1 MPWNQGPSAHV
12 QAGYKVIEGRGSSTV
27 VPAHNK
33 ADPAPFVG
41 RVDELELIRQLL
53 VGGTARL
60 LTLTGPAGVGKT
72 RLAFEAG
79 KRFAGVFAN
88 GVCVVDLTTI
98 RDRAEVPSAIAESL
112 GLPDTGAASPLER
125 LSACL
130 QARETLLILDNFE
143 QVLPAAPLLDA
154 LLDAAPRLRLLVT
167 SRELLHLRAEQ
178 SLPVPPF
185 PLPDPA
191 HLPPLERL
199 VEVPSVALFLQR
211 AQRINP
217 GFRLTDENA
226 QAVAELCVHLDGL
239 PLAIELAAART
250 QLLSPQ
256 MLLERLGQRL
266 SLLHWEAQD
275 LPVRQHT
282 LRSAIAWSYDLLT
295 NEEQVLLRRLGSFV
309 GGFTLDAVETIAA
322 DAQHQAIDVLES
334 LASLVDKS
342 LVLSEED
349 GEGGHRFRL
358 LESVRDFALEQV
370 SSSDE
375 GDAVDRAHARYFL
388 GLAERAAPELVG
400 RSQRAWFLR
409 LEREHGNL
417 RAALRW
423 LWSHDE
429 NEMALR
435 LAGALGYFW
444 EVRGY
449 LREGQQALED
459 ALAHMPNA
467 DRRLRARVLNRLGSL
482 LIWQGEAERSGIVI
496 QEALALG
503 RALEDSDITA
513 RSLSQLGRRAAT
525 FELAEES
532 LGEAEQLLEEA
543 LALRQQMGDRRGAA
557 NVQTQLAGIA
567 LRQRAYRSAEHL
579 AEEALAAYREVGDDA
594 GATVPLVMLGLA
606 AGEQGD
612 TAGAAALM
620 QQGLETSSHLQ
631 DRRLLVLESKFV
643 VWWLAGEQGDPE
655 QLAMLLGGAEA
666 MGDAIGSMP
675 AGWRKTGTPEALA
688 ALQVRL
694 GKEQWEAA
702 LRNGRAMSF
711 SQISE
716 LLSKLLNGVGSGGS
730 SGEESSGKRRRHLLL
745 SPREEEVL
753 RFVAEG
759 LTNKEI
765 ARQLRVSENTVKTHV
780 TSLFNRLGV
789 DSRARAVAVAANEGL
804 LERLSS

>member
-1 MPWNQGPSAHV
+1 MIDGPA
-12 QAGYKVIEGRGSSTV
+12 SSTV
-27 VPAHNK
+27 LPAHDK
-33 ADPAPFVG
+33 ADPTSFLG
-41 RVDELELIRQLL
+41 RTEELKLIRQLL
-53 VGGTARL
+53 VGRTARL

-72 RLAFEAG
+72 RLASEAG
-79 KRFAGVFAN
+79 KRFAGVFPN
-88 GVCVVDLTTI
+88 GVWFVDLTTI
-98 RDRAEVPSAIAESL
+98 RDRAEVPTAIAESL
-112 GLPDTGAASPLER
+112 GLPDGGPASLLER

-130 QARETLLILDNFE
+130 QPRETLLILDNFE
-143 QVLPAAPLLDA
+143 QVLPAAPLLDT

-191 HLPPLERL
+191 HLPPVDRL

-211 AQRINP
+211 AQRIHP
-217 GFRLTDENA
+217 GFRLTDQNA
-226 QAVAELCVHLDGL
+226 RAVAELCVRLDGL

-256 MLLERLGQRL
+256 MLLERLEQRL
-266 SLLHWEAQD
+266 SILHWEAQD

-282 LRSAIAWSYDLLT
+282 LRSAIAWSYDLLA
-295 NEEQVLLRRLGSFV
+295 NEEQVLLRRLGTFV
-309 GGFTLDAVETIAA
+309 GGFTLDAVETIATDVPHHA
-322 DAQHQAIDVLES
+322 VDVLEA

-342 LVLSEED
+342 LVVSEED

-370 SSSDE
+370 TSSEE
-375 GDAVDRAHARYFL
+375 GESVGRAHARYFL
-388 GLAERAAPELVG
+388 ELAERAAPELVG

-409 LEREHGNL
+409 LEREQGNL
-417 RAALRW
+417 RVALRW
-423 LWSHDE
+423 MWSHGE
-429 NEMALR
+429 NELALR

-449 LREGQQALED
+449 LREGQQALEV
-459 ALAHMPNA
+459 ALARRPDA
-467 DRRLRARVLNRLGSL
+467 DRRLRAKVLNRLGSL
-482 LIWQGEAERSGIVI
+482 LIWQRDAERSGVVI
-496 QEALALG
+496 EEALALG

-513 RSLSQLGRRAAT
+513 RSLSQLGRRAAI
-525 FELAEES
+525 FELAEER
-532 LGEAEQLLEEA
+532 LREAEQLLEEA

-567 LRQRAYRSAEHL
+567 LRQRAYQRAEHL
-579 AEEALAAYREVGDDA
+579 AHEALAAYREVSDDA
-594 GATVPLVMLGLA
+594 GATVPLVLLGLA
-606 AGEQGD
+606 AGERGD

-620 QQGLETSSHLQ
+620 QQGLETSSRLQ

-643 VWWLAGEQGDPE
+643 VWWLAGERGDPE
-655 QLAMLLGGAEA
+655 QLAMLLGAAEA

-675 AGWRKTGTPEALA
+675 VGWRQTGTPEAIA
-688 ALQVRL
+688 ALQARL
-694 GKEQWEAA
+694 GKERWEAA
-702 LRNGRAMSF
+702 LRKGGAMSF
-711 SQISE
+711 PQISE
-716 LLSKLLNGVGSGGS
+716 LLSLVLEGVGSGGS
-730 SGEESSGKRRRHLLL
+730 SAEESRGERRRHTLL

-753 RFVAEG
+753 RLVAEG

-765 ARQLRVSENTVKTHV
+765 ARQLMVSENTVKTHV

-789 DSRARAVAVAANEGL
+789 DSRARAVAVAAKDGL
-804 LERLSS
+804 LDRITS

>member
-1 MPWNQGPSAHV
+1 VLDA
-12 QAGYKVIEGRGSSTV
+12 AGSSTAT
-27 VPAHNK
+27 PAHNK
-33 ADPAPFVG
+33 ADGAPFLG
-41 RVDELELIRQLL
+41 RAEELELIRQLL

-79 KRFAGVFAN
+79 NRFAGVFPN
-88 GVCVVDLTTI
+88 GVWVVDLMAV
-98 RDRAEVPSAIAESL
+98 RDPAEVPSAIAQSL
-112 GLPDTGAASPLER
+112 GLPESAPASVLER
-125 LSACL
+125 LSECL
-130 QARETLLILDNFE
+130 KPRENLLILDNFE
-143 QVLPAAPLLDA
+143 QVLSAAPLLDT
-154 LLDAAPRLRLLVT
+154 LLDTAPRLRLLVT
-167 SRELLHLRAEQ
+167 SRELLHLRTEQ
-178 SLPVPPF
+178 SLPVPPL

-191 HLPPLERL
+191 HLPPTERL
-199 VEVPSVALFLQR
+199 AEVPSVALFLQR

-275 LPVRQHT
+275 MPVRQQT
-282 LRSAIAWSYDLLT
+282 LRSAIAWSYDLLA
-295 NEEQVLLRRLGSFV
+295 NQEQVLLRHLGIFV
-309 GGFTLDAVETIAA
+309 GGFTLDAAETIAA
-322 DAQHQAIDVLES
+322 DPPHEAIDVLEG

-342 LVLSEED
+342 LVVSQED
-349 GEGGHRFRL
+349 GEGGYRFRL

-370 SSSDE
+370 TGSED
-375 GDAVDRAHARYFL
+375 GDAVGRAHARYFL
-388 GLAERAAPELVG
+388 ELSERAAPELVG

-417 RAALRW
+417 RVALRW
-423 LWSHDE
+423 LWSHGE
-429 NEMALR
+429 NDLALR
-435 LAGALGYFW
+435 LALALGYFW

-459 ALAHMPNA
+459 ALARMPNA
-467 DRRLRARVLNRLGSL
+467 DRRLRAKVLNRLGSV
-482 LIWQGEAERSGIVI
+482 LIWQREAERSGVVI
-496 QEALALG
+496 EEALALG
-503 RALEDSDITA
+503 RELEDPDITA

-525 FELAEES
+525 FEFAEGR
-532 LGEAEQLLEEA
+532 LREAEQLLEEA
-543 LALRQQMGDRRGAA
+543 LVLRQQMGDRRGAA

-567 LRQRAYRSAEHL
+567 LRERAYKRAEHL
-579 AEEALAAYREVGDDA
+579 ADEALAAYREVGDEV
-594 GATVPLVMLGLA
+594 GGTVPLVLLGLA

-620 QQGLETSSHLQ
+620 RQGLESSSRLQ

-655 QLAMLLGGAEA
+655 QLAMLLGAAEA
-666 MGDAIGSMP
+666 MADAIGSMP
-675 AGWRKTGTPEALA
+675 VGWRRTGTPEAIA
-688 ALQVRL
+688 ALQRRL
-694 GKEQWEAA
+694 GRERWEGA
-702 LRNGRAMSF
+702 LRKGRAMSF
-711 SQISE
+711 SEISE
-716 LLSKLLNGVGSGGS
+716 LLSLVLSIVGAGGSGL
-730 SGEESSGKRRRHLLL
+730 EESGGKGRRGIPL

-753 RFVAEG
+753 RLVAEG

-765 ARQLRVSENTVKTHV
+765 ARQLKLSENTVKTHV

-804 LERLSS
+804 LDRITS